1 MFRRMLKGKIHRLR
15 VTEAD
20 LNYVGSITLDPDLME
35 AADILPY
42 EQVHVLDVDNGNRLT
57 TYAIPGEAGS
67 GQVCIN
73 GAAAHL
79 VHPGDITIVLAYAE
93 YAEEELRNYLPRLVH
108 VDERNRITSIGPEVE
123 EVALSQHDLADLFGP
138 EVRLWVE

>member
-42 EQVHVLDVDNGNRLT
+42 EQVHVLDIDNGNRLT

-79 VHPGDITIVLAYAE
+79 VHPGDLTIVLAYAD
-93 YAEEELRNYLPRLVH
+93 YTEEELRNYLPRLVH
-108 VDERNRITSIGPEVE
+108 VDERNRITSISPEIE
-123 EVALSQHDLADLFGP
+123 EVALTQHDLADLFGP

>member
-1 MFRRMLKGKIHRLR
+1 MLKGKIHRLR

-42 EQVHVLDVDNGNRLT
+42 EQVHVLDIDNGNRLT
-57 TYAIPGEAGS
+57 TYAIPGEVGS
-67 GQVCIN
+67 GQACIN

-79 VHPGDITIVLAYAE
+79 VHPGDLTIVLAYAD
-93 YAEEELRNYLPRLVH
+93 YTEEELRNYLPRLVH

-123 EVALSQHDLADLFGP
+123 EVALTQHDLADLFGP

>member
-42 EQVHVLDVDNGNRLT
+42 EQVHVLDIDNGNRLT

-108 VDERNRITSIGPEVE
+108 VDERNRITSIGPEIE
-123 EVALSQHDLADLFGP
+123 EVALTQHDLADLFGP

>member
-1 MFRRMLKGKIHRLR
+1 MIRRMLKGKIHRLR

-20 LNYVGSITLDPDLME
+20 LNYMGSITLDPDLMA

-42 EQVHVLDVDNGNRLT
+42 EQVHVLDIDNGNRLT

-79 VHPGDITIVLAYAE
+79 VHPGEITIVLAYAD
-93 YAEEELRNYLPRLVH
+93 YTEEELRNYLPRLVH

-123 EVALSQHDLADLFGP
+123 EVALTQDDLADLFGP
-138 EVRLWVE
+138 EVRLWVD

>member
-1 MFRRMLKGKIHRLR
+1 MLKGKIHRLR

-20 LNYVGSITLDPDLME
+20 LNYVGSITLDPDLMA

-42 EQVHVLDVDNGNRLT
+42 EQVHVLDIDNGNRLT

-67 GQVCIN
+67 GEACIN

-79 VHPGDITIVLAYAE
+79 VHPGDLTIVLAYAD
-93 YAEEELRNYLPRLVH
+93 YTEEELRGYLPRIVH

>member
-20 LNYVGSITLDPDLME
+20 LNYVGSITLDPDLMA

-42 EQVHVLDVDNGNRLT
+42 EQVHVLDIDNGNRLT

-67 GQVCIN
+67 GQACIN

-79 VHPGDITIVLAYAE
+79 VHPGDITIVLAYAD
-93 YAEEELRNYLPRLVH
+93 YTEEELRNYLPRLVH
-108 VDERNRITSIGPEVE
+108 VDEWNRITSIAPEVE
-123 EVALSQHDLADLFGP
+123 EVALTQHDLADLFGP

>member
-20 LNYVGSITLDPDLME
+20 LNYVGSITLDPELME
-35 AADILPY
+35 AADIAPY
-42 EQVHVLDVDNGNRLT
+42 EQVHVLDIDNGNRLT
-57 TYAIPGEAGS
+57 TYAIAGEVGSGEA
-67 GQVCIN
+67 CIN

-79 VHPGDITIVLAYAE
+79 VHPGDITIVLAYAD
-93 YAEEELRNYLPRLVH
+93 YTEEELRDFLPRIVH
-108 VDERNRITSIGPEVE
+108 VDERNRITSIGREAQD
-123 EVALSQHDLADLFGP
+123 VALSQHDIADLFGP

>member
-42 EQVHVLDVDNGNRLT
+42 EQVHVLDIDNGNRLT

-67 GQVCIN
+67 GEACIN

-79 VHPGDITIVLAYAE
+79 VHPGDLTIVLAYAD
-93 YAEEELRNYLPRLVH
+93 YTEEELRGYLPRIVH

>member
-1 MFRRMLKGKIHRLR
+1 MLKGKIHRLR

-20 LNYVGSITLDPDLME
+20 LNYVGSITLDPDLMA

-42 EQVHVLDVDNGNRLT
+42 EQVHVLDIDNGNRLT

-79 VHPGDITIVLAYAE
+79 VHPGDIAIVLAYAD
-93 YAEEELRNYLPRLVH
+93 YTEEELRDFHPRIVH
-108 VDERNRITSIGPEVE
+108 VDGRNRITSIGPEVE
-123 EVALSQHDLADLFGP
+123 EVALTQHDLADLFGP